1 MLIYKSILP
10 MALLLGISV
19 TSADLIIQ
27 RRVPRRHTQFTRSH
41 NSNHPP
47 FPDFLENAP
56 EKAPVAVMADEDSI
70 LHMKKVA
77 VNEISDTSETRS
89 TENHQ
94 PGDLMLLG
102 IVQDY
107 EDRIIQKPKARS
119 VDIKRSELDETK
131 TPALADY
138 DNKPRR
144 KIRRRL
150 QQVRKVKVNKSQ
162 LDVFVNETEAEAAKV
177 TTKETTKETTAKP
190 EEAYKEEQQSYAT
203 QTFKRRKGMRP
214 PVVPIIESQNYVFSH
229 SGNFHYSYEG
239 GDGTKAYERGQL
251 KESNGGAGNAVE
263 GNYSYK
269 DNDGNDYSLQYT
281 ADENGYRPV
290 GAHLPTPPP
299 IPPAIK
305 RALEYLATK
314 TTESEEVTEKMWTRH

>member
-1 MLIYKSILP
+1 MIL
-10 MALLLGISV
+10 
-19 TSADLIIQ
+19 

-41 NSNHPP
+41 NANHPP
-47 FPDFLENAP
+47 LADFLE
-56 EKAPVAVMADEDSI
+56 KTPVAVMADEDAI
-70 LHMKKVA
+70 LHMKKMA
-77 VNEISDTSETRS
+77 VNEISDTSETKS
-89 TENHQ
+89 TENHRA
-94 PGDLMLLG
+94 GNLMLLG
-102 IVQDY
+102 GIQDY
-107 EDRIIQKPKARS
+107 EERIIQKPKARS
-119 VDIKRSELDETK
+119 VNIKRSELDETK

-177 TTKETTKETTAKP
+177 TTTDTTAKS

-203 QTFKRRKGMRP
+203 QTFKRRKGMRA
-214 PVVPIIESQNYVFSH
+214 PVVPIIDSQNY
-229 SGNFHYSYEG
+229 
-239 GDGTKAYERGQL
+239 DK
-251 KESNGGAGNAVE
+251 
-263 GNYSYK
+263 
-269 DNDGNDYSLQYT
+269 DGNDYSLQYT

-299 IPPAIK
+299 IPPEIK

-314 TTESEEVTEKMWTRH
+314 TTESVEVTERMWTHN

>member
-1 MLIYKSILP
+1 

-41 NSNHPP
+41 NANHPP
-47 FPDFLENAP
+47 LADFLE
-56 EKAPVAVMADEDSI
+56 KTPVAVMADEDAI
-70 LHMKKVA
+70 LHMKKMA
-77 VNEISDTSETRS
+77 VNEISDTSETKS
-89 TENHQ
+89 TENHRA
-94 PGDLMLLG
+94 GNLMLLG
-102 IVQDY
+102 GIQDY
-107 EDRIIQKPKARS
+107 EERIIQKPKARS
-119 VDIKRSELDETK
+119 VNIKRSELDETK

-177 TTKETTKETTAKP
+177 TTTDTTAKS

-203 QTFKRRKGMRP
+203 QTFKRRKGMRA
-214 PVVPIIESQNYVFSH
+214 PVVPIIDSQNYVFSH

-251 KESNGGAGNAVE
+251 KQSNGGAGSAVE
-263 GNYSYK
+263 GNFSYK
-269 DNDGNDYSLQYT
+269 DKDGNDYSLQYT

-299 IPPAIK
+299 IPPEIK

-314 TTESEEVTEKMWTRH
+314 TTESVEVTERMWTHN